1 MDNSRIVDEIRN
13 KVQLSDVI
21 GKYIQWDRRKTQ
33 ASKGVY
39 WASCPFHSEKTAS
52 FKLDN
57 EKGVYHCFGCKASGD
72 VYKFIMDKDG
82 LNFPEALEKL
92 SIVAGIEL
100 PKSRSF
106 DPIKDKKRQI
116 IYDIMEKACTFYQR
130 ELTSNKNSRA
140 YQYLLKR
147 EISKNEVNKFR
158 IGYASGKNDLM
169 KHLIGIGYN
178 YQQLTSAG
186 LVAKSEDRNEY
197 YERFRDRLVFPIC
210 DQSNKVIAFGGRDL
224 SDKAQAKYLNSPETD
239 LFIKKNII
247 YNFYNARKE
256 IQQNSNLL
264 VVEGYMDVVALD
276 KVGFKSSVST
286 MGTSF
291 SEEQLD
297 NLWKISKNPILC
309 FDGDEAG
316 YKAALRSIAIA
327 FIKLKPGFTLGYI
340 FLPPGKDPDD
350 MVRDSGADI
359 IQKYIAKTEPLI
371 DVFWNSKITD
381 LTTDSPELRAK
392 VDNDFDELIA
402 TITDKGIQRHY
413 KSLIQKRLYS
423 FWNSKNY
430 FNSRKL
436 YGSDNKKQKK
446 ISREL
451 QQNSLARG
459 DKSVIQKRENLILL
473 AAINHPLLVKRNAD
487 KFLSFNFT
495 RPSFEK
501 MRERIID
508 IVCLDEDITTD
519 KVRNKLLEQG
529 FQEELRKLDES
540 KIMVLD
546 SFVSIKSDINETELA
561 WKHVID
567 LQKRTQTIEKDLKEA
582 EIEFSKSPSEDNA
595 IRLENIRL
603 SLENTSGR
611 EAFITGYSKG
621 ANSKRENK
629 SLDKWLDANKDRLP

>member
-1 MDNSRIVDEIRN
+1 MLLLLNVLFF
-13 KVQLSDVI
+13 VFGYAL
-21 GKYIQWDRRKTQ
+21 
-33 ASKGVY
+33 VY
-39 WASCPFHSEKTAS
+39 QF
-52 FKLDN
+52 
-57 EKGVYHCFGCKASGD
+57 
-72 VYKFIMDKDG
+72 
-82 LNFPEALEKL
+82 
-92 SIVAGIEL
+92 
-100 PKSRSF
+100 
-106 DPIKDKKRQI
+106 
-116 IYDIMEKACTFYQR
+116 
-130 ELTSNKNSRA
+130 LTS
-140 YQYLLKR
+140 
-147 EISKNEVNKFR
+147 
-158 IGYASGKNDLM
+158 
-169 KHLIGIGYN
+169 
-178 YQQLTSAG
+178 
-186 LVAKSEDRNEY
+186 
-197 YERFRDRLVFPIC
+197 
-210 DQSNKVIAFGGRDL
+210 
-224 SDKAQAKYLNSPETD
+224 
-239 LFIKKNII
+239 
-247 YNFYNARKE
+247 
-256 IQQNSNLL
+256 
-264 VVEGYMDVVALD
+264 
-276 KVGFKSSVST
+276 
-286 MGTSF
+286 SF

-473 AAINHPLLVKRNAD
+473 VAINHPLLVKRNAD

-611 EAFITGYSKG
+611 EAFITFQRCKFE
-621 ANSKRENK
+621 KRK
-629 SLDKWLDANKDRLP
+629 

>member
-21 GKYIQWDRRKTQ
+21 SKYIQWDRRKTQ
-33 ASKGVY
+33 SSKGIY

-72 VYKFIMDKDG
+72 VYNFIMNMDS
-82 LNFPEALEKL
+82 LSFPEALEKL

-100 PKSRSF
+100 PKQKSF
-106 DPIKDKKRQI
+106 DPIRDKKRQI
-116 IYDIMEKACTFYQR
+116 LYDIMEKTCLFYQK
-130 ELTSNKNSRA
+130 ELTYNQNSTA
-140 YQYLLKR
+140 YKYVVKR
-147 EISKNEVNKFR
+147 GISVNEISKFR

-169 KHLIGIGYN
+169 KHLLGIGYN
-178 YQQLTSAG
+178 YQQLIAAG
-186 LVAKSEDRNEY
+186 LVAKSEGKNEY
-197 YERFRDRLVFPIC
+197 YERFRDRVIFPIC
-210 DQSNKVIAFGGRDL
+210 DQSNKVIAFGGRAL
-224 SDKAQAKYLNSPETD
+224 SNKVQAKYLNSPETE

-247 YNFYNARKE
+247 YNFYNARKA
-256 IQQNSNLL
+256 IQHNLNLL

-276 KVGFKSSVST
+276 KAGFNATVST

-291 SEEQLD
+291 SEDQLD

-316 YKAALRSIAIA
+316 YKAALRSISIA
-327 FIKLKPGFTLGYI
+327 FIKLKPGFTLSYI

-350 MVRDSGADI
+350 IVRDSGPEVMEE
-359 IQKYIAKTEPLI
+359 YIANTEPLI

-392 VDNDFDELIA
+392 VDNDFDQLIT
-402 TITDKGIQRHY
+402 TIADKGIQKHY
-413 KSLIQKRLYS
+413 KLLIQKRLYS
-423 FWNSKNY
+423 FWSSKNY
-430 FNSRKL
+430 INSRKL
-436 YGSDNKKQKK
+436 FGWGNKKKEK
-446 ISREL
+446 VSREL

-473 AAINHPLLVKRNAD
+473 VAINHPLLVKKNTD

-501 MRERIID
+501 LREKIID
-508 IVCLDEDITTD
+508 IVCLDNDID
-519 KVRNKLLEQG
+519 ADILRNKLLKHG
-529 FQEELRKLDES
+529 FEEELVKLDES
-540 KIMVLD
+540 KIIVLD
-546 SFVSIKSDINETELA
+546 SFASIESNQDETELA

-567 LQKRTQTIEKDLKEA
+567 LQKRIQIIEKDLKEA
-582 EIEFSKSPSEDNA
+582 EIEFSNSPSEDNA

-603 SLENTSGR
+603 SLDNTSGR

-621 ANSKRENK
+621 TNAKREIR